1 MVDYMDY
8 MDVLLHG
15 TEDEKLHQSFALLD
29 IKNRNKVNYK
39 SFLEVAQNVSRM
51 WAAAYG
57 KSGIFVFQNHSNYHI
72 VEMDEEVIKKVFET
86 ISSKKKSFKAQDYV
100 KIVKKHPDLMTW
112 LSKPKEL
119 LDGKLEKNI
128 NSKEH

>member
-57 KSGIFVFQNHSNYHI
+57 KSGNFCFS
-72 VEMDEEVIKKVFET
+72 E
-86 ISSKKKSFKAQDYV
+86 SF
-100 KIVKKHPDLMTW
+100 
-112 LSKPKEL
+112 
-119 LDGKLEKNI
+119 
-128 NSKEH
+128 